1 MVPVHLLF
9 YFFTCLIGLIIL
21 GKTAGYLVTA
31 VSRLGVFLRLS
42 QFLTGFIILGIATSI
57 PETGIA
63 VNSILS
69 GNPQLS
75 LGNLFGATI
84 VLLSLIAGGTAV
96 FHPNA
101 IIRDELA
108 HPDRILH
115 IAVLILSPL
124 ILLLD
129 SRLTRLDGVFL
140 ILLYIGY
147 LLYVYK
153 LRPPDSPPLDEN
165 LLNQKFLNT
174 VFLTLVGLIGVVLSS
189 RAVLFSSLRLAT
201 LLRIPPLVIGTLFLS
216 LGTNIPEISVAIA
229 AIRGRHTNLVIGD
242 ILGSAAANTFIISLL
257 AIFSPFVVNSQIQ
270 IEISAIFMVF
280 SLVLFLVFTHS
291 KNRLS
296 YLEGIVLI
304 TLYVAF
310 VTAQISSL
318 TLFK

>member
-1 MVPVHLLF
+1 
-9 YFFTCLIGLIIL
+9 
-21 GKTAGYLVTA
+21 
-31 VSRLGVFLRLS
+31 
-42 QFLTGFIILGIATSI
+42 
-57 PETGIA
+57 
-63 VNSILS
+63 
-69 GNPQLS
+69 
-75 LGNLFGATI
+75 
-84 VLLSLIAGGTAV
+84 
-96 FHPNA
+96 
-101 IIRDELA
+101 
-108 HPDRILH
+108 
-115 IAVLILSPL
+115 
-124 ILLLD
+124 
-129 SRLTRLDGVFL
+129 
-140 ILLYIGY
+140 
-147 LLYVYK
+147 
-153 LRPPDSPPLDEN
+153 